1 MGSGYGENPAL
12 AAFCSTLPLATCHS
26 ITSYPHLAV
35 MVPPH
40 VQTMDDM
47 QTSEILLFV
56 MDLFSGFTSG
66 AITSCRQIKLQMTE
80 CWI

>member
-56 MDLFSGFTSG
+56 MDLFWFEYLVVSHLG
-66 AITSCRQIKLQMTE
+66 L
-80 CWI
+80 